1 MRRPPA
7 PCLALTLLLIACGG
21 DEQPVAA
28 AEQAPP
34 AAPAPA
40 RSLAIRLLGDAPGLE
55 AALREGGFFRW
66 VASRLPDL
74 RVEVGPE
81 ATGDAVVLV
90 DLLPPE
96 PATRE
101 LLAGLPLELGAS
113 SIRVAGTD
121 YAAREHALAVR
132 IPGREPATW
141 LVAGATP
148 EAVVPLADEVLV
160 RLAGRRG
167 GPPDFDYLVREAPY
181 LGRSGSFRRAGDAW
195 VLDPARERDL
205 LAERDRAVA
214 SLERTEAGAVTLL
227 APRGED
233 HSRLAADLGTAVRDM
248 AARLPVAVERPVTVA
263 IEADHVA
270 QGRHTGDIGEAVV
283 TPGSAGRG
291 AADVHLVVHPDDLHA
306 YRFALARVLLA
317 RSGAARELPPW
328 LAAGA
333 ALWLSGDWYG
343 RPFRD
348 WLPLF
353 AAAGALPDAEELLAA
368 EPQDDASAILWTPVA
383 AAVVDRLPGATL
395 AEKLRAR
402 PDRPFGAAVLADLQ
416 KLPRPAPPAKPT
428 LRQRFLAGVSFAMLN
443 SLEGGYHAPAAD
455 RQLAALAALG
465 VDAVSIMP
473 FAYQGSPTEP
483 AMGYLNGSPSSETD
497 IGLLHAARRARARGL
512 AVLWKPHVWVGW
524 DSWPGDVEMKSEEDW
539 RRWFRAYRRYVLH
552 HAVLARWAGQRDAL
566 PGGRARQDHR
576 AAGVAGD
583 HRRHTPPVP
592 RPAHL
597 CQQLARRPRA
607 RAVLGS
613 ARLRR
618 RGRLLPARRL
628 AHGLRA
634 ELARGAREVAA
645 RLAAAARRH
654 KKPLLLTEVGFA
666 ARRGAWVS
674 PHEEG
679 GDYSEEDQ
687 ARAYAALFA
696 ALGQGRR
703 REPWLAGM
711 FLWKAFS
718 DARSDAGQR
727 ADFRFVGRQAE
738 ALVREYYGA
747 ADGAGRR

>member
-1 MRRPPA
+1 MVRRPHVPS
-7 PCLALTLLLIACGG
+7 LALLLLTACGG
-21 DEQPVAA
+21 DERPVAA

-34 AAPAPA
+34 AAAAPAAPA
-40 RSLAIRLLGDAPGLE
+40 RTLAIRPLGDAPGLE

-81 ATGDAVVLV
+81 ATGDAVLLV

-96 PATRE
+96 LATRE

-113 SIRVAGTD
+113 SVRVGGSE
-121 YAAREHALAVR
+121 YGAREHALAVR
-132 IPGREPATW
+132 VPGREPATW
-141 LVAGATP
+141 LVAGATL
-148 EAVVPLADEVLV
+148 EAVVPLADELLA

-167 GPPDFDYLVREAPY
+167 GPPDFDYRVRETPY
-181 LGRSGSFRRAGDAW
+181 LGRSGSFRREGDAW
-195 VLDPARERDL
+195 TLDPARERDL

-214 SLERTEAGAVTLL
+214 ALAQTEAGPVTLL

-233 HSRLAADLGTAVRDM
+233 HGRLVATLGAAVRDM
-248 AARLPVAVERPVTVA
+248 AARLPLAVERPVTVA
-263 IEADHVA
+263 VEPDHVA

-283 TPGSAGRG
+283 TAGRG

-402 PDRPFGAAVLADLQ
+402 PDRSRVAAALADLQ
-416 KLPRPAPPAKPT
+416 QLPRPAPAAKPA
-428 LRQRFLAGVSFAMLN
+428 LPQSFLAGVSFAMLN

-455 RQLAALAALG
+455 RQLAALAAMG

-473 FAYQGSPTEP
+473 FAYQEGPRSSQL
-483 AMGYLNGSPSSETD
+483 AYLNGSPSSETD
-497 IGLLHAARRARARGL
+497 VGLLHAARRARARGL

-524 DSWPGDVEMKSEEDW
+524 NSWPGEVEMTGEEDW
-539 RRWFRAYRRYVLH
+539 RRWFRSYRRYVLH
-552 HAVLARWAGQRDAL
+552 HAVLARWAGSDLFCIGVELDRTT
-566 PGGRARQDHR
+566 ARR
-576 AAGVAGD
+576 EWREIIAGVRALFPGPITYASNW
-583 HRRHTPPVP
+583 HGGLEQVP
-592 RPAHL
+592 FWGLLDYVGADAYYP
-597 CQQLARRPRA
+597 LAASPTA
-607 RAVLGS
+607 S
-613 ARLRR
+613 E
-618 RGRLLPARRL
+618 
-628 AHGLRA
+628 A

-645 RLAAAARRH
+645 RLEAAARRH
-654 KKPLLLTEVGFA
+654 RKPLLLTEVGFA
-666 ARRGAWVS
+666 ARRGAWMS

-679 GDYSEEDQ
+679 GDYSEGDQ

-747 ADGAGRR
+747 AR